1 MIEHGAVDLH
11 WILLTYFVFAFIK
24 YTYTLSHPIW
34 WRNYSIFAWAC
45 GRPLFSSRYMARE
58 SVFTLV
64 QREHSWCS
72 PWGMRGELK
81 KQLAVQHGL
90 MRREGKSEIPFL
102 IHRLRF
108 SSLSFH
114 TCVCPVSSEST
125 PVPSHAADRGAEAQE
140 PVQELSVPS
149 LQVLSLRHSPW
160 PCGLGVQS
168 DSKTQHFS
176 GCLKP
181 SLLPF
186 PIQRMYT

>member
-1 MIEHGAVDLH
+1 
-11 WILLTYFVFAFIK
+11 
-24 YTYTLSHPIW
+24 
-34 WRNYSIFAWAC
+34 
-45 GRPLFSSRYMARE
+45 MARE

-72 PWGMRGELK
+72 PWGISGELK

-140 PVQELSVPS
+140 LVQELSVPS
-149 LQVLSLRHSPW
+149 LQVPKTLTLAMWTWSAERQQNATLLRLS
-160 PCGLGVQS
+160 
-168 DSKTQHFS
+168 
-176 GCLKP
+176 
-181 SLLPF
+181 
-186 PIQRMYT
+186 